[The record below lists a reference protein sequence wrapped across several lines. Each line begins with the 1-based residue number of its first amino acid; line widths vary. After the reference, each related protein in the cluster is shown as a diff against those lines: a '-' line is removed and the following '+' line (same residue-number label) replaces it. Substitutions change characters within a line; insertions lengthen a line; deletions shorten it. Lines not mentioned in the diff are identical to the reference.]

1 MNESLWIG
9 SRMDTAAAGAFGAM
23 VDRIKMMLNEK
34 LGDQRSPRLV
44 KMKPYCSAFACS
56 LADHIAL
63 IESGTP
69 FEREGVSLKMKRT
82 ASDGRLQPCN
92 AQGLRPGAVAG

>member
-9 SRMDTAAAGAFGAM
+9 STKETAAAGASGGT
-23 VDRIKMMLNEK
+23 VDRIRMAAMLKEK
-34 LGDQRSPRLV
+34 LGDLKSPRLV
-44 KMKPYCSAFACS
+44 KMKPYCSIFDCS

-69 FEREGVSLKMKRT
+69 FEREGFSLKKKRA
-82 ASDGRLQPCN
+82 ASAGRLQPCN
-92 AQGLRPGAVAG
+92 AQGPTSRR